1 MRAAMKQA
9 VKRTKGNRQKAQ
21 DSKAKWKEANKQ
33 KRKVRG
39 LLTLALVGPL
49 ALLCLLYPLHSFGYL
64 RLWKPAELS
73 KALSNP
79 DQAENLNLTH
89 QYLDRVPDGV
99 DSLKN
104 LKVLILDQNEIS
116 ELSESVFKLEKL
128 EKLSVGYNQLKSLP
142 PDLKKL
148 DRLRELNVSG
158 NPITE
163 LPGEVTDLRLLESLI
178 VTNTKLATL
187 PKNIDKL
194 QNLKVLELRGNQL
207 SSLPDKLSGLKN
219 LEVLNLAGNKIT
231 SVPDLTG
238 MPNLK
243 SVSLRGTGL
252 SSAEIDALRAKLTGR
267 NVVITI

>member
-33 KRKVRG
+33 KRRIRG

-49 ALLCLLYPLHSFGYL
+49 ALVCLLYPLHSFGYIRL
-64 RLWKPAELS
+64 RAPAELS

-79 DQAENLNLTH
+79 DQAESLNLTH
-89 QYLDRVPDGV
+89 QYLDSVPDEI

-104 LKVLILDQNEIS
+104 LKVLILDQNRIS

-128 EKLSVGYNQLKSLP
+128 ETLSVGYNQLKTVP
-142 PDLKKL
+142 ADIKKL
-148 DRLRELNVSG
+148 ERLRELNLSG
-158 NPITE
+158 NAITE
-163 LPGEVTDLRLLESLI
+163 LPPEVTELRLLESLV
-178 VTNTKLATL
+178 VTNTKLTGL

-194 QNLKVLELRGNQL
+194 KNLKVLELRGNTI
-207 SSLPDKLSGLKN
+207 SSLPDQISGLKN

-243 SVSLRGTGL
+243 SVSLQGSGL
-252 SSAEIDALRAKLTGR
+252 SSAEIDALRAKLSGR